1 MAGEPSIF
9 STSSEGML
17 AVIHHAINELEPDIR
32 ESLEAFLMDQ
42 WTVEGG
48 ARNRAGAADV
58 YYTVFLLECCRG
70 LDLDIPRKQVLD
82 FLTGYGSGKSLDFV
96 HRACLAR
103 CRGVMPETHADSKPN
118 AEILMGLEEFRLP
131 DGSFNQNAL
140 DLKQR
145 ENGDLSGSLYDGFLA
160 LMAWDALAVRMPRSE
175 DFVRW
180 LDTIRPSE
188 GGYGNDAGFQ
198 APTTPVTAGA
208 IMLLTRH
215 GLPIPATVGDWLLT
229 QEQEQGGFLAAPRA
243 PMPDLLSTATAL
255 HALHVLQR
263 PLGDEKRR
271 ACLEFVEALWA
282 EEGGFRGYLED
293 DQADVE
299 YTYYGLLALGHLAR
313 ETT

>member
-1 MAGEPSIF
+1 
-9 STSSEGML
+9 ML
-17 AVIHHAINELEPDIR
+17 RVIRQTANELEPDIR
-32 ESLEAFLMDQ
+32 DSLEVFLMGQ

-48 ARNRAGAADV
+48 ARNRAGTADL

-70 LDLDIPRKQVLD
+70 LDLAIPRKQTLD
-82 FLTGYGSGKSLDFV
+82 FLMGYGSGQSLDFV

-103 CRGVMPETHADSKPN
+103 CRGVIHESHADSRTN
-118 AEILMGLEEFRLP
+118 AEIMNGLEEFRLP
-131 DGSFNQNAL
+131 DGGYNQNAL
-140 DLKQR
+140 DPDRHQ
-145 ENGDLSGSLYDGFLA
+145 DDPLSGSLYDGFLA
-160 LMAWDALAVRMPRSE
+160 LMAWDALGAGMPRSE
-175 DFVRW
+175 EFLQW
-180 LDTIRPSE
+180 LKTVRPSG

-208 IMLLTRH
+208 VMLMTRH
-215 GLPIPATVGDWLLT
+215 GFPIPETVGDWLLD
-229 QEQEQGGFLAAPRA
+229 QHQGGGGFLAAPRA

-255 HALHVLQR
+255 HALNVL
-263 PLGDEKRR
+263 KRSMGGKGP

-282 EEGGFRGYLED
+282 EDGGFRGYLED